1 MNASS
6 HTPITG
12 ENGSREVLWE
22 DGERVFC
29 RNWHRD
35 ADGRQSAQLAVFAAR
50 DPQTTGSVDRL
61 AHEFGLRSHLDG
73 AWALRPLQ
81 LQRESGRTVLIL
93 ELPNGEPL
101 YGLVGSS
108 MELGQFLR
116 IAIGLSAALRGL
128 HEGGLIHKDIKPSN
142 VVVDATEG
150 KAWLTGFGI
159 ASRLPR
165 ERQSPEPP
173 EFIAGTLAYMAPE
186 QTGRMNRS
194 IDSRSDLYSLGVTLY
209 QALTGTL
216 PFSASDPMEWVHC
229 HIARQP
235 AAPNERIKGIP
246 APISAII
253 MKLLAKTPEERYQ
266 TASGVESDFRRSL
279 ADWETRGAIEA
290 FSVGERDRPD
300 RLLLPE
306 KLYGRQCEINTLL
319 NSFDR
324 VVASGAPELVLV
336 SGYSGIGKSSV
347 VNELHKVLVLPRG
360 LFASGKFDQHQRDIP
375 YATLAQAFQGLIR
388 LLLGRSESELNR
400 WRESLVE
407 ALSPNAMLMM
417 HLVPDLKFIMGE
429 QPPVPDLPSQDAKAL
444 FRRAFRQFIGVFATP
459 EHPLALFL
467 DDLQWLD
474 AATLDVLED
483 LLTHPDVHHLML
495 IGAYRN
501 NEVGPS
507 HPLMRRLEEIRQTGA
522 TMHEVTLAPLAC
534 DDLTLFVADAL
545 RCSPEEASPLAQLVF
560 DKTAGNPF
568 FAIQFISDLAE
579 EALLAFDHAEGQWRW
594 DLGHIHAKSY
604 TDNVVDLMVG
614 KLGRLPART
623 QAALQQLACVGNSAE
638 FGAFSICHGTPEDE
652 MHAEL
657 WDALRLELVVRLESS
672 YKFAHD
678 RIQEAA
684 YSLIPD
690 DARAAAHLRIG
701 RLLTDYIAIDKR
713 EEAIFEIVGQ
723 LNRGAVLAES
733 DDEREKIAELN
744 LMAGKRA
751 KASTAYTSSL
761 KYLEA
766 AAALLAEDCWDRRY
780 DLVFQLELHR
790 AECEFLTGRLTEA
803 EERLATLSLRA
814 VHTVEQSA
822 VECLRIDLYMT
833 LDRADRAVA
842 VCLDYLGK
850 LGIAWSS
857 HPTREEAHHEYDR
870 LWSLLQSRAIEELID
885 LPMMRDPTS
894 LATLDVLTKV
904 VAAAL
909 WTDAN
914 LLFLVVCRAVTLSL
928 DHGNGDG
935 SCVAYVI
942 LGMITGVHFGNY
954 TDGYRLGRL
963 GCDLIEHRGLT
974 RFLAATYLPF
984 ADRVMPWT
992 QPFRASRDLL
1002 HRTFEVA
1009 NRTGVLTFATYSGD
1023 SLTGNFLAAGDP
1035 LVDVQR
1041 HVEDSLEFARKARFG
1056 LISDRLATQLALI
1069 RTLRGTTRAFGSFND
1084 EQFDEGRME
1093 RHFAGNR
1100 ALAAA
1105 ECRYWIRKL
1114 QARFFAGEYAAAID
1128 ASAKARKLLWTSDA
1142 VLEAAEYQFYGALSL
1157 AAYSDTAPSDQRPQ
1171 VLDAIE
1177 GHHHQ
1182 LKEWAT
1188 NCPENF
1194 ATRAALVGAEIARLE
1209 KRELDAEQLY
1219 EQAIRSAQ
1227 ASGFVHNEAL
1237 ANELAARFYAARG
1250 FEKIARTYRRD
1261 ARYGYLR
1268 WGADG
1273 KVRQLDRLHPHL
1285 SAESPML
1292 SPTSTTVAPVDHLD
1306 LATVIKVSQAVS
1318 SEIVFEKLITTLM
1331 RLAVEQAG
1339 AERCSLILQRSGGQR
1354 VVAQATTEGDAVSVH
1369 QRDEPLT
1376 LAALP
1381 ASIIHFVLRTRE
1393 PVLLDDA
1400 SARNPFADDDYLRQG
1415 QTRSVLCLP
1424 LVNQS
1429 RLIGAL
1435 YLENNLAPGVFTPAR
1450 LAVLKLLASQAAIA
1464 VENASLY
1471 RDVAEREAKI
1481 RRLVD
1486 ANIIGTFIWKVTG
1499 QNIEVSDA
1507 AIVEANDAFLRMI
1520 GYDRADLAAGL
1531 LSKSFLSTPEGRDRD
1546 AHTAAVVNATGTV
1559 LPFEKEYVRKDGTR
1573 VPVLMGL
1580 AAFDER
1586 RLEGFAFVVDLTE
1599 RKQAEAEA
1607 RENERRYREVQAA
1620 LAHAG
1625 RVASMGQITAS
1636 IAHEVSQPVSGAITN
1651 AHTALGWLS
1660 APIPDIQE
1668 TTQALNRIIR
1678 DGNRAREIIERVR
1691 ALARKAPAR
1700 SDLVELNSAVREVV
1714 ELTRSETAKNGIS
1727 LRLDLADGLPV
1738 VLGDRVQLQQV
1749 VLNLIVNAI
1758 ESMNVIGDGARNLL
1772 VTTAGEALGDVLVA
1786 VQDSGPG
1793 LTDVELSHLF
1803 DPFHTTKPDGLGLGL
1818 SICRSIVE
1826 AHGGRLWASANVP
1839 HGAVFQFTIPV
1850 AETAATDASSHAPP
1864 IPLQRPG

>member
-1 MNASS
+1 M
-6 HTPITG
+6 
-12 ENGSREVLWE
+12 
-22 DGERVFC
+22 
-29 RNWHRD
+29 
-35 ADGRQSAQLAVFAAR
+35 
-50 DPQTTGSVDRL
+50 
-61 AHEFGLRSHLDG
+61 
-73 AWALRPLQ
+73 
-81 LQRESGRTVLIL
+81 LI
-93 ELPNGEPL
+93 
-101 YGLVGSS
+101 
-108 MELGQFLR
+108 
-116 IAIGLSAALRGL
+116 
-128 HEGGLIHKDIKPSN
+128 
-142 VVVDATEG
+142 
-150 KAWLTGFGI
+150 
-159 ASRLPR
+159 
-165 ERQSPEPP
+165 
-173 EFIAGTLAYMAPE
+173 
-186 QTGRMNRS
+186 
-194 IDSRSDLYSLGVTLY
+194 
-209 QALTGTL
+209 
-216 PFSASDPMEWVHC
+216 
-229 HIARQP
+229 
-235 AAPNERIKGIP
+235 
-246 APISAII
+246 
-253 MKLLAKTPEERYQ
+253 
-266 TASGVESDFRRSL
+266 
-279 ADWETRGAIEA
+279 
-290 FSVGERDRPD
+290 
-300 RLLLPE
+300 
-306 KLYGRQCEINTLL
+306 
-319 NSFDR
+319 
-324 VVASGAPELVLV
+324 
-336 SGYSGIGKSSV
+336 
-347 VNELHKVLVLPRG
+347 
-360 LFASGKFDQHQRDIP
+360 
-375 YATLAQAFQGLIR
+375 
-388 LLLGRSESELNR
+388 
-400 WRESLVE
+400 
-407 ALSPNAMLMM
+407 M

-429 QPPVPDLPSQDAKAL
+429 QPAVPDLPSQDAKAL
-444 FRRAFRQFIGVFATP
+444 FRRVFRQFIGVFATP

-522 TMHEVTLAPLAC
+522 TMQEVTLAPLAC

-545 RCSPEEASPLAQLVF
+545 RCSSAEASPLAQLVF

-579 EALLAFDHAEGQWRW
+579 EALLAFDHAEGRWRW

-614 KLGRLPART
+614 KLSRLPART

-638 FGAFSICHGTPEDE
+638 FGAFSICQGTPEDE

-672 YKFAHD
+672 YRFAHD

-684 YSLIPD
+684 YSLIPEH
-690 DARAAAHLRIG
+690 ARAAAHLRIG
-701 RLLTDYIAIDKR
+701 RLLTDYIAMDKR
-713 EEAIFEIVGQ
+713 DEAIFDIVGQ

-766 AAALLAEDCWDRRY
+766 AAALLPEDCWERRY

-790 AECEFLTGRLTEA
+790 AECEFLTGRLGEA
-803 EERLATLSLRA
+803 EERLATLSVRA
-814 VHTVEQSA
+814 IGTVEQSA
-822 VECLRIDLYMT
+822 IECLGVDLYMT

-850 LGIAWSS
+850 LGIEWSS
-857 HPTREEAHHEYDR
+857 HPTKEQAHDEYDR
-870 LWSLLQSRAIEELID
+870 LWSALQNCAIEELID
-885 LPMMRDPTS
+885 LPLMRDPAS

-904 VAAAL
+904 VPAAL

-928 DHGNGDG
+928 EHGNGDG

-942 LGMITGVHFGNY
+942 LGMITGVQFGNY
-954 TDGYRLGRL
+954 KDGYRLGRL
-963 GCDLIEHRGLT
+963 GCDLVEHRGLT
-974 RFLAATYLPF
+974 RFLAGTYLPL

-992 QPFRASRDLL
+992 QPFRACRELL

-1009 NRTGVLTFATYSGD
+1009 TRTGVLTFATYSGD

-1041 HVEDSLEFARKARFG
+1041 HAEDSLEFARKARFG

-1069 RTLRGTTRAFGSFND
+1069 RTLRGMTPAFGSFND
-1084 EQFDEGRME
+1084 EHFDEGRME
-1093 RHFAGNR
+1093 RHFAGNP

-1128 ASAKARKLLWTSDA
+1128 AAAKARTLLWTSDA

-1157 AAYSDTAPSDQRPQ
+1157 AAYCDTAPSDQRPRL
-1171 VLDAIE
+1171 LDAIKE
-1177 GHHHQ
+1177 HHRQ
-1182 LKEWAT
+1182 LKEWAA
-1188 NCPENF
+1188 NCPEDF
-1194 ATRAALVGAEIARLE
+1194 ATRATLVGAEIAHIE

-1227 ASGFVHNEAL
+1227 ISGLVHNEAL

-1250 FEKIARTYRRD
+1250 FEKIARTYLRD

-1285 SAESPML
+1285 SAKSPML
-1292 SPTSTTVAPVDHLD
+1292 SSTSTTVAPVDHLD

-1339 AERCSLILQRSGGQR
+1339 PERCSLTLPRSDGQR
-1354 VVAQATTEGDAVSVH
+1354 VVAQATTEGDTVSVR

-1400 SARNPFADDDYLRQG
+1400 SARNPFADDEYLRQR

-1424 LVNQS
+1424 LVSQS
-1429 RLIGAL
+1429 KLIGVL
-1435 YLENNLAPGVFTPAR
+1435 YLENNLAPAVFTPTR

-1499 QNIEVSDA
+1499 QNIEVGDA

-1531 LSKSFLSTPEGRDRD
+1531 LSKSFLSAPEGRDRD
-1546 AHTAAVVNATGTV
+1546 AHTAAEVNATGAV

-1599 RKQAEAEA
+1599 RRRAEAEA
-1607 RENERRYREVQAA
+1607 RESERRYREVQAA

-1625 RVASMGQITAS
+1625 RVATMGQITAS

-1651 AHTALGWLS
+1651 AHTALGWMS
-1660 APIPDIQE
+1660 APTPDIKE
-1668 TTQALNRIIR
+1668 AMLALNRIIR
-1678 DGNRAREIIERVR
+1678 DGNRAREIIERIR

-1700 SDLVELNSAVREVV
+1700 RDLVDINGAVREVI
-1714 ELTRSETAKNGIS
+1714 ELTRSETTKSRI
-1727 LRLDLADGLPV
+1727 LVRLDLVDGLPF

-1749 VLNLIVNAI
+1749 ILNLIVNAT
-1758 ESMNVIGDGARNLL
+1758 ESMNTTSDSPRDLL
-1772 VTTAGEALGDVLVA
+1772 VTTGKEALGNVLIA

-1793 LTDVELSHLF
+1793 LTEEALNRLF
-1803 DPFHTTKPDGLGLGL
+1803 DPFHTTKPGGLGLGL
-1818 SICRSIVE
+1818 SICRSIME
-1826 AHGGRLWASANVP
+1826 AHGGRLWAKANVP
-1839 HGAVFQFTIPV
+1839 RGAIFQFTIPV
-1850 AETAATDASSHAPP
+1850 VETDGTDASSHATP
-1864 IPLQRPG
+1864 ISPQDSG